1 MKINQTINYP
11 MIPTEIVVHL
21 GNPDEAARNI
31 SVPFI
36 DYIKNVASSEIYPTW
51 PESAIEANIL
61 AQISFALNRV
71 YNEWYPSRGYTFDI
85 TSSPSYDQAYV
96 EDREIFDT
104 ISKKVDDIFNNYIYR
119 DGQIQPLHA
128 IYCDGRVTTCNGL
141 SQWGSVALA
150 RNGRNPLEI
159 LRYYYGNDVNVFRN
173 AKVGESITEYDG
185 VPLKIGDTGNAV
197 RLIQVELNRIS
208 NNYPAIPKI
217 SKTNGVFG
225 AYTENAVKKFQEVFN
240 LNVTGVVDRATWYRI
255 KYIYNAVKKIND
267 IYSEG
272 ISEEEATLE
281 FKEKL
286 EYSDTGP
293 EIRALHYI
301 LGVISF
307 FDPDLPLLDIN
318 GVFNQNT
325 QTMVINFQEK
335 YGLPGSG
342 VVDSRTWAKMIE
354 VYKNTI
360 NNISTEYVKYRDE
373 FFPGRVLTIG
383 MSGDDVRKI
392 QEYLL
397 KICRQ
402 YGNIPGIRVSGI
414 FDDLME
420 RSVAVLQ
427 EIFEDPATG
436 IISPLTWYNIVE
448 YSKQDNVEDSNN

>member
-1 MKINQTINYP
+1 MLLLLQKFLLSIY
-11 MIPTEIVVHL
+11 HL
-21 GNPDEAARNI
+21 
-31 SVPFI
+31 FF
-36 DYIKNVASSEIYPTW
+36 
-51 PESAIEANIL
+51 L
-61 AQISFALNRV
+61 
-71 YNEWYPSRGYTFDI
+71 
-85 TSSPSYDQAYV
+85 
-96 EDREIFDT
+96 
-104 ISKKVDDIFNNYIYR
+104 
-119 DGQIQPLHA
+119 
-128 IYCDGRVTTCNGL
+128 
-141 SQWGSVALA
+141 
-150 RNGRNPLEI
+150 
-159 LRYYYGNDVNVFRN
+159 
-173 AKVGESITEYDG
+173 
-185 VPLKIGDTGNAV
+185 
-197 RLIQVELNRIS
+197 
-208 NNYPAIPKI
+208 
-217 SKTNGVFG
+217 
-225 AYTENAVKKFQEVFN
+225 
-240 LNVTGVVDRATWYRI
+240 
-255 KYIYNAVKKIND
+255 
-267 IYSEG
+267 
-272 ISEEEATLE
+272 
-281 FKEKL
+281 
-286 EYSDTGP
+286 
-293 EIRALHYI
+293 LHYI

-360 NNISTEYVKYRDE
+360 NNIPTEYVKYRDE

-427 EIFEDPATG
+427 EIFEEPATG

-448 YSKQDNVEDSNN
+448 YSKQGNVTGSNN

>member
-1 MKINQTINYP
+1 M
-11 MIPTEIVVHL
+11 
-21 GNPDEAARNI
+21 
-31 SVPFI
+31 
-36 DYIKNVASSEIYPTW
+36 
-51 PESAIEANIL
+51 
-61 AQISFALNRV
+61 
-71 YNEWYPSRGYTFDI
+71 
-85 TSSPSYDQAYV
+85 YDQAYV

-173 AKVGESITEYDG
+173 AQVGESITEYDG

-293 EIRALHYI
+293 EIRDLHYI

-420 RSVAVLQ
+420 RFSSG
-427 EIFEDPATG
+427 FTR
-436 IISPLTWYNIVE
+436 NI
-448 YSKQDNVEDSNN
+448 